1 MRSGGLKVLHVSYTA
16 QAGGAAIAMHRLHS
30 ALGKIGV
37 QSEILAIH
45 TGEPEDPTILKAFSG
60 AGLFWARVAARLG
73 ALSSRLRAD
82 PDSHGCSVNVLPN
95 GMAAAIA
102 KHSPD
107 VVHLHWVGAN
117 TLAIRDLRRIVS
129 PMVWTLHDMWP
140 FCGAEHYS
148 FSDRWQTGYL
158 QKQKKPSP
166 QWLDVDALTYR
177 LKRRAWRGVSIDTV
191 APSTWMRDCAASA
204 ALWRGSECVRH
215 HVIGNG
221 LPLDVFVPQDQ
232 TACRARF
239 EIPQNAT
246 VILFGAQYCEDRI
259 KGGDLL
265 AAALPAVKLPD
276 QNICAV
282 TFGAGPATPSNTSG
296 GVSRIHLGTIN
307 DSARLAQ
314 VYNCADIMVVPS
326 RIESFCQTAS
336 EAQACGVP
344 VVCFDATGLRDV
356 VDHEVTGYRAQ
367 PYDPMGIAHG
377 IEWCLLNRGRHGSL
391 KTAARARA
399 EQLFSDSMMAR
410 CYAKLYAQILDR
422 RPCPR

>member
-1 MRSGGLKVLHVSYTA
+1 
-16 QAGGAAIAMHRLHS
+16 MHRLHL
-30 ALGKIGV
+30 ALVKIGV

-45 TGEPEDPTILKAFSG
+45 TGEALDPKIHKAFSG
-60 AGLFWARVAARLG
+60 AGLFRARVAARLG
-73 ALSSRLRAD
+73 ALSSRIRAD
-82 PDSHGCSVNVLPN
+82 TDSHGCSVNVVPN

-102 KHSPD
+102 RHCAD

-117 TLAIRDLRRIVS
+117 TLPISDLRRIAS
-129 PMVWTLHDMWP
+129 PLVWTLHDMWP

-148 FSDRWQTGYL
+148 FSNRWQTGYL
-158 QKQKKPSP
+158 QEQGKAGP

-177 LKRRAWRGVSIDTV
+177 LKQRLWRGVSVDAV

-204 ALWRGSECVRH
+204 ALWGGSDCVRH

-221 LPLDVFVPQDQ
+221 LPLDVFAPQEQ
-232 TACRARF
+232 MACRARF
-239 EIPQNAT
+239 EIPQDAT

-259 KGGDLL
+259 KGADLL
-265 AAALPAVKLPD
+265 AAALPAVRLAG

-282 TFGAGPATPSNTSG
+282 TFGDGPATSSNKSG
-296 GVSRIHLGTIN
+296 RGRRIHLGTIT

-314 VYNCADIMVVPS
+314 VYNCADVMVVPS

-367 PYDPMGIAHG
+367 PYDPMGIARG
-377 IEWCLLNRGRHGSL
+377 IEWCLLDRGRHAGL

-410 CYAKLYAQILDR
+410 QYAELYAQILDR